1 MRTALIFM
9 LLLVAGCG
17 YHTPGN
23 SDNWVGEDA
32 RLLYVQL
39 FENNT
44 VEPYLEN
51 YMTDAVIAELSRSR
65 LIELTEDPALAQVR
79 LTGDVKDFSNDAKS
93 YGSSDRITE
102 YRATMTVAVRL
113 LKNNSSEIIWQT
125 SMQRSEDYLAA
136 VNKNLQL
143 EGQKLAAQQ
152 VSQRLAEDLHASM
165 LNNF

>member
-1 MRTALIFM
+1 MRTVLIFM

-17 YHTPGN
+17 YHSPGN

-32 RLLYVQL
+32 RLLYVEL

-51 YMTDAVIAELSRSR
+51 YITDAVIAELSRSR
-65 LIELTEDPALAQVR
+65 LIALTEDPALAQVR
-79 LTGDVKDFSNDAKS
+79 LTGNVKSFSNVAQS

-113 LKNNSSEIIWQT
+113 LKNNSSEIIWQK